1 MRTAMRSYRGSIE
14 IVAARKLAIS
24 MEGQLAKQVERA
36 AKVESRGNISAW
48 LADAAR
54 LRLRQLAA
62 KQALQAY
69 EADAGAITE
78 DELAQVRRLW
88 PRG

>member
-1 MRTAMRSYRGSIE
+1 MRPTIRSYRGSIKT
-14 IVAARKLAIS
+14 VAARKLAIS

>member
-1 MRTAMRSYRGSIE
+1 MRSALQSYRGSIG
-14 IVAARKLAIS
+14 IVGTKKLAIS
-24 MEGQLAKQVERA
+24 LDRQLAKQVEQA

-62 KQALQAY
+62 KQALEAY
-69 EADAGAITE
+69 EAEAGVITE
-78 DELAQVRRLW
+78 DELAQARRLW
-88 PRG
+88 PRD

>member
-1 MRTAMRSYRGSIE
+1 MPAK
-14 IVAARKLAIS
+14 KLAIS
-24 MEGQLAKQVERA
+24 LDGTLARDVKRA
-36 AKVESRGNISAW
+36 AKKESEGNISAW

-62 KQALQAY
+62 KEALRAY
-69 EADAGAITE
+69 EAEAEPITE
-78 DELAQVRRLW
+78 DERREARRLW